1 MNSVLEIQIPL
12 KNFLQIEHCPRA
24 WRQQNVYVLRDDEV
38 VFYVG
43 QSYVAFN
50 RVWQHF
56 YDGFKGRSLVG
67 RFILCNWP
75 VSMHF
80 RLELL
85 NSRAPQFANLA
96 HEREAVERV
105 LIEQYHPCLNTA
117 LNPLPTTIPA
127 CYFSP
132 LTAPLPAHHPKKIIR
147 EAAQVIKAGEI
158 KEWLE
163 QAEDAEA

>member
-1 MNSVLEIQIPL
+1 MNSVLEIQIPI

-56 YDGFKGRSLVG
+56 YDGFKSRSLVG

-80 RLELL
+80 TLELL
-85 NSRAPQFANLA
+85 NSRAPQFASLA
-96 HEREAVERV
+96 HEREAVERQ
-105 LIEQYHPCLNTA
+105 LIEQNRPCLNTA
-117 LNPLPTTIPA
+117 LNPSPTAIPA
-127 CYFSP
+127 CYVSP
-132 LTAPLPAHHPKKIIR
+132 LSAPRARHPKKIIR
-147 EAAQVIKAGEI
+147 EAAQVIKVEEM
-158 KEWLE
+158 KEWLDHE
-163 QAEDAEA
+163 ENQSG